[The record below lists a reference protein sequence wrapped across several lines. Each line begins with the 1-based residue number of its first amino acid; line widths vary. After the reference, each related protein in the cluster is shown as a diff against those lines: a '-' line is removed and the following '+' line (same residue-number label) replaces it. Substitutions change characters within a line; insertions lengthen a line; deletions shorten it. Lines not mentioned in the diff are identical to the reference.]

1 MIRIYAK
8 GVFDIMHYGHV
19 NFLREA
25 RALGDWLTVGVSP
38 DARAAALKRQPMF
51 SEDRRAEVISSIRYV
66 DEVITDGPREITLA
80 FMREHGFHIYAFGT
94 ATESE
99 RQFRLADC
107 RELPASMIV
116 EIPYTNGISTTQ
128 IRQLLANQ

>member
-51 SEDRRAEVISSIRYV
+51 SEDRRAQVISSIRHV

-80 FMREHGFHIYAFGT
+80 FMREHGFQIYAFGT
-94 ATESE
+94 ATEAE
-99 RQFRLADC
+99 RRFRLADC

-116 EIPYTNGISTTQ
+116 EVPYTDGISTTR
-128 IRQLLANQ
+128 IRQLLAGQ